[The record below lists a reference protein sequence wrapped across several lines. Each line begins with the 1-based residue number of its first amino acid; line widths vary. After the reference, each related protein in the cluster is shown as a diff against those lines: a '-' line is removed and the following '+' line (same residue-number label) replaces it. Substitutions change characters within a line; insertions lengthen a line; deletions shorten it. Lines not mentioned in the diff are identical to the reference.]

1 MKHSLYSNIFNQ
13 PGSRKTPAV
22 SVPFYRPSLTGLE
35 QEYINNVLSD
45 GKLSGNGNY
54 THQCCNYFKKIYGVK
69 KCLLTST
76 YTEALNLA
84 ITLLNLHPADEIIVP
99 ACSADV
105 LIHAFER
112 QGATM
117 RYADA
122 NTNYPVISA
131 NAVEALV
138 TVNTKAI
145 VVSHF
150 AGIAADMDAIM
161 EIAHRH
167 NILVLEDASQAI
179 DACYK
184 NQTLGTIGHVGIMS
198 FHEGMNITCGEGGL
212 LMVNDNSM
220 SLSVNTDCAANE
232 ITAAFLYAQLQDLQK
247 TQAKRLA
254 AWNRY
259 YEELKELEILG
270 FAKMQLVPDYAIH
283 NAHRFYLSLPDK
295 NTREKL
301 KQYLAQVGVATCAE
315 MKRHIM
321 EGSTAEQFAQSS
333 LCLPLYADITLTE
346 QKTVINKIWRFFLRK

>member
-54 THQCCNYFKKIYGVK
+54 TQQCCNYFKKIYGVK
-69 KCLLTST
+69 NCLLTST
-76 YTEALNLA
+76 YTETLNLA
-84 ITLLNLHPADEIIVP
+84 VNLLKLQPADEIIVP
-99 ACSADV
+99 ACSANA
-105 LIHAFER
+105 LIQAFER
-112 QGATM
+112 HGATM
-117 RYADA
+117 RYADC
-122 NTNYPVISA
+122 NDNCPVISA
-131 NAVEALV
+131 GSVEALV
-138 TVNTKAI
+138 SANTKVI
-145 VVSHF
+145 VVTHY

-167 NILVLEDASQAI
+167 NILVLEDASQSI

-184 NQTLGTIGHVGIMS
+184 NQTLGTIGHIGIMS

-212 LMVNDNSM
+212 LMVNDDSI
-220 SLSVNTDCAANE
+220 SLKSDTDCTPNE

-259 YEELKELEILG
+259 YEELKELEVLG
-270 FAKMQLVPDYAIH
+270 FAKMPLVPDYAIH

-295 NTREKL
+295 NIREKM
-301 KQYLAQVGVATCAE
+301 KQYLAEVGVATCAE
-315 MKRHIM
+315 TKRHVM
-321 EGSTAEQFAQSS
+321 EGSMAEHFAQSS
-333 LCLPLYADITLTE
+333 LCLPLYADITLAE
-346 QKTVINKIWRFFLRK
+346 QKTVVNKIWRFFLRK